1 MSMMKVKKERT
12 GIIYIKMLKEKKLA
26 IPRSLWSLVVG
37 CDIEKFKESIY

>member
-12 GIIYIKMLKEKKLA
+12 RIIYIRMLKEKKSA
-26 IPRSLWSLVVG
+26 SLVVG